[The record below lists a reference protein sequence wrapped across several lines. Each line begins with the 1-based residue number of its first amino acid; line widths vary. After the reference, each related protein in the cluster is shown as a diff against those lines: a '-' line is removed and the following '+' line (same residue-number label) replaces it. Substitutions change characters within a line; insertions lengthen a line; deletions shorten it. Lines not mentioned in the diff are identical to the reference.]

1 MKVLQIS
8 PYFPPHVGGIEY
20 HVKGLTDGLIKRG
33 YEVEVASSCG
43 NSSAKF
49 VRIPCIDFLYFP
61 VPLMFPQCEADI
73 YHSHVPSPTFAFWFK
88 EAAPHVVTYHND
100 VVVPCRVNG
109 HCLPRSLGASLEW
122 VNRKLVGPVLERA
135 EIIIA
140 TTKSYAET
148 SPVLRDYLHKIEIV
162 PNAVD
167 TALFQ
172 PGRVR
177 DHYVLYVGRL
187 VDYKGIEMLLLA
199 MRQVQDKENLRL
211 VIVGDGYDRPR
222 FEQIARR
229 MGLKAEFTGRVNRNR
244 LINLLSR
251 AEMFVL
257 PSSNRLEAF
266 GIVLLE
272 AMACQTPVLAF
283 DTPGVNEVAREGGMI
298 FSDKTELSEL
308 ILELHRDKSRR
319 TVLGELGRKAVGEK
333 YSWTKVLDKVESIYG
348 EVTQCVTPP

>member
-20 HVKGLTDGLIKRG
+20 HVKGLSEGLIERG
-33 YEVEVASSCG
+33 YEVEVAASCG
-43 NSSAKF
+43 SSHAKF
-49 VRIPCIDFLYFP
+49 ARIPCIDFLYFP
-61 VPLMFPQCEADI
+61 VPLRFPRREADV

-88 EAAPHVVTYHND
+88 DAAPHVVTYHND

-109 HCLPRSLGASLEW
+109 HCLPRYLGGSLEW
-122 VNRKLVGPVLERA
+122 INRRLVGPVLDRA

-167 TALFQ
+167 TTLFQ
-172 PGRVR
+172 PGLSR

-199 MRQVQDKENLRL
+199 MRQVQDKVNLRL
-211 VIVGDGYDRPR
+211 MMVGDGYDRSH
-222 FEQIARR
+222 FEKIANR
-229 MGLKAEFTGRVNRNR
+229 MRLKIEFTGRVDRNK
-244 LINLLSR
+244 LIYLLSR
-251 AEMFVL
+251 AEMLVL
-257 PSSNRLEAF
+257 PSANRLEAF

-272 AMACQTPVLAF
+272 AMACQTPVLAY
-283 DTPGVNEVAREGGMI
+283 DTPGVNEVARDGGMI
-298 FSDKTELSEL
+298 FSETTELAEQ
-308 ILELHRDKSRR
+308 ILELHSDESRR
-319 TVLGELGRKAVGEK
+319 TALGERGRRAVMDK
-333 YSWTKVLDKVESIYG
+333 YSWKKVLDKVESIYD
-348 EVTQCVTPP
+348 EVTQCPI

>member
-20 HVKGLTDGLIKRG
+20 HVKGLADGLLMKG
-33 YEVEVASSCG
+33 YEVEVAASCG
-43 NSSAKF
+43 ISRAKL

-61 VPLMFPQCEADI
+61 LPLRYPRCEADV

-109 HCLPRSLGASLEW
+109 HCLPRSLGVSLEW
-122 VNRKLVGPVLERA
+122 INRKMVRPVLDRA

-167 TALFQ
+167 ATVFQ
-172 PGRVR
+172 PAQIR
-177 DHYVLYVGRL
+177 DCYVLYVGRL

-199 MRQVQDKENLRL
+199 MRQVQNKEDLRL
-211 VIVGDGYDRPR
+211 IIVGDGYDRSR
-222 FEQIARR
+222 FEQVASR
-229 MGLKAEFTGRVNRNR
+229 MGLKIEFTGRVERNK
-244 LINLLSR
+244 LIDLLSR
-251 AEMFVL
+251 AEMLVL
-257 PSSNRLEAF
+257 PSANRLEAF

-272 AMACQTPVLAF
+272 AMAWAF
-283 DTPGVNEVAREGGMI
+283 DTPGVDEVARDGGMI
-298 FSDKTELSEL
+298 FSETAELAEK
-308 ILELHRDKSRR
+308 ILELHRDESRR
-319 TVLGELGRKAVGEK
+319 AALGEQGRRAVEEK
-333 YSWTKVLDKVESIYG
+333 YSWAKVLDKIESIYN
-348 EVTQCVTPP
+348 EVTQ